1 MLVKEG
7 DSLEE
12 LDYTFKN
19 VTVAALRKCQIEVVE
34 IGKDE
39 QTVARFVGSFINNDL
54 GSSLVDM
61 LEN

>member
-1 MLVKEG
+1 MLVKED

-39 QTVARFVGSFINNDL
+39 
-54 GSSLVDM
+54 
-61 LEN
+61 